1 MMKYKNYIGVIEYDD
16 EDQTFHGRVANIR
29 DVVTFEGDSVAALRR
44 AFRDSVEDYLA
55 FCQSR
60 GEQPD
65 RPFSGKFVTRMS
77 PELHRQASLAAAKAR
92 MSLNSWLA
100 NVVGDALGKK
110 RTPAKSS
117 KAPRKETMQS
127 VHD

>member
-1 MMKYKNYIGVIEYDD
+1 MKYKNYIGIVEYDD

-44 AFRDSVEDYLA
+44 AFRDSVEDYVA
-55 FCQSR
+55 FCRTR
-60 GEQPD
+60 GERPD
-65 RPFSGKFVTRMS
+65 KPFSGKFIARMA

-110 RTPAKSS
+110 RTTAKGSR
-117 KAPRKETMQS
+117 APRKSTMQS
-127 VHD
+127 VRG